1 MKKSENL
8 AKDFVEKDIS
18 NDTNNIVSSTKKYK
32 RSIVISI

>member
-1 MKKSENL
+1 MKKPENL
-8 AKDFVEKDIS
+8 VKDFVKKDIL